1 MRAASSNDPAPMM
14 DAQAHLAGAR
24 EPRAAGAAADVEA
37 LRAAYLDLLKLCL
50 CDLAGTSTVSVGAMA
65 DGTVMSRELRGDG
78 LRLRAAGMDWP
89 LQGLTMVGLGRL
101 DDLQACVESVVADGV
116 EGDLIEAGA
125 WRGGASIL
133 MRATLDA
140 VGDERTVWVADSFAG
155 FPEADAPDDGSLDLR
170 DFDFLAAPLEDV
182 RASFARLGYEN
193 GVRFVPGFF
202 EQTLPPLA
210 ERRWAIVRLDADT
223 YEATRTGAALP
234 VPRPQRR
241 RAPDPRRLRLLR
253 GLPAR
258 GRRVPRRARDRRADR
273 GGRLDLRALAARERR
288 ADRGGAAPR
297 RRAER
302 AARGHPAAGR
312 ARAQRARARARARGG
327 RPARAPGRRRGA
339 DRRAR
344 LAAAPART
352 GRAAMIVFA
361 SSITEPDTY
370 KRCAERGIQVAHR
383 RPGGADIEV
392 MPHSAAGSL
401 FRSYNLILD
410 TLAERDDLE
419 ALVLVHQDAEIAD
432 PGFVAKLRRALQ
444 RSGGRRR
451 RLRRARSACAASPGG
466 RAR

>member
-1 MRAASSNDPAPMM
+1 MSSAAAISCPRDDVPGPCGPEG
-14 DAQAHLAGAR
+14 LRGLEGRAGATHHQGLAQIR
-24 EPRAAGAAADVEA
+24 RACASPISTCSSCA
-37 LRAAYLDLLKLCL
+37 L

-65 DGTVMSRELRGDG
+65 DGTVDVARAARRR

-101 DDLQACVESVVADGV
+101 DDLQACVESVVSDGI

-170 DFDFLAAPLEDV
+170 EFDFLAAPLEDV
-182 RASFARLGYEN
+182 RASFARLGYED

-223 YEATRTGAALP
+223 YEATRLALRCLL
-234 VPRPQRR
+234 PRPQRR

-258 GRRVPRRARDRRADR
+258 GRRVPRRALRSPSRSRWSTRRAR
-273 GGRLDLRALAARERR
+273 AGGARAP

-297 RRAER
+297 HRAER
-302 AARGHPAAGR
+302 ADARPP
-312 ARAQRARARARARGG
+312 GG
-327 RPARAPGRRRGA
+327 RPRTFPARASSSSRPRS
-339 DRRAR
+339 
-344 LAAAPART
+344 LPC
-352 GRAAMIVFA
+352 A
-361 SSITEPDTY
+361 SAWP
-370 KRCAERGIQVAHR
+370 
-383 RPGGADIEV
+383 P
-392 MPHSAAGSL
+392 
-401 FRSYNLILD
+401 
-410 TLAERDDLE
+410 
-419 ALVLVHQDAEIAD
+419 
-432 PGFVAKLRRALQ
+432 
-444 RSGGRRR
+444 RRR
-451 RLRRARSACAASPGG
+451 RSALRAWLRRRLGRGAR
-466 RAR
+466 R